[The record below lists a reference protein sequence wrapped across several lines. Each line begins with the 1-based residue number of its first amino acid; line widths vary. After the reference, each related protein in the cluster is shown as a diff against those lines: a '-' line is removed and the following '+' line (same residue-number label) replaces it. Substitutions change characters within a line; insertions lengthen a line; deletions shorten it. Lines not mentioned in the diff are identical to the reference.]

1 MRKTLIPFLI
11 AGALSFASCTETF
24 EPTVD
29 YGDQTYINDYSAL
42 VAAVNNLNK
51 SLDERFAALNK
62 LLDKNMAE
70 LKVAIDGNTGAIKIL
85 GDNLESS
92 LASINTTL
100 FNGFTALTT
109 QIDENGKKIVYAM
122 NANGELLRLQM
133 DATGKLISAQIET
146 SAAKLAETIN
156 SQNADMAE
164 RFDAL
169 TLAMQAGL
177 ADISLKINNVDKT
190 LDVQLGNVNVNLGK
204 LNTTMF
210 DGFKALNTT
219 ITENGNT
226 IVTAMNK
233 NGELLRLEISK
244 TGELISSKIEASAA
258 QLADIINS
266 LSATLGE
273 KFDALTLVTQA
284 GLADISVK
292 IDNVDKTLKIQLG
305 SVNTNL
311 GTLNTTM
318 LNGFTAL
325 NTTITNNGGQII
337 EALNSN
343 GELLRLQIDATGKL
357 ISAQIVESN
366 KTLIDAI
373 NSQTTS
379 LEAKFDALNGL
390 ITSGFASVTTK
401 LDEVGA
407 ELHTDIQGVNT
418 NLTAGFTTL
427 GTKVDENGTKI
438 VEAINAEGDKLEIAL
453 DKNGNIIT
461 TAIEDF
467 NKEYTNTETANL
479 AKLGEILGAVNTLNT
494 SIGTMDTNEA
504 ARNKEIVDRLDKI
517 LAKDNIYTSTKPGE
531 TGEVIYMSP
540 EKFQQIQ
547 EAGPGSNIYKLYADQ
562 IAERKVTIL
571 CKQIVNED
579 KFKVDE
585 TTTSNGVHTHAAF
598 NPQTNLDTDAIL
610 VADPPKVEDF
620 SNGIAVVKVIKTPVT
635 RNYKVIIDTQACNS
649 DYIYKITRIDADGR
663 NDTNYSPT
671 YISQQDFVLTVYN
684 GKNIVDTVI
693 AYVYCTTSDSSI
705 VYQ

>member
-11 AGALSFASCTETF
+11 AGVLSFASCTETF

-109 QIDENGKKIVYAM
+109 QIDENGKKVVYAM
-122 NANGELLRLQM
+122 NTNGELLRLQM

-156 SQNADMAE
+156 GQNADMAE

-169 TLAMQAGL
+169 TLAM
-177 ADISLKINNVDKT
+177 
-190 LDVQLGNVNVNLGK
+190 
-204 LNTTMF
+204 
-210 DGFKALNTT
+210 
-219 ITENGNT
+219 
-226 IVTAMNK
+226 
-233 NGELLRLEISK
+233 
-244 TGELISSKIEASAA
+244 
-258 QLADIINS
+258 
-266 LSATLGE
+266 
-273 KFDALTLVTQA
+273 QA

-325 NTTITNNGGQII
+325 NTTITDNGGQII

-366 KTLIDAI
+366 KTLIEAI

-407 ELHTDIQGVNT
+407 ELHTDIQGVNS

-467 NKEYTNTETANL
+467 NKEYTSTEAANL

-494 SIGTMDTNEA
+494 SIGTMDANEA
-504 ARNKEIVDRLDKI
+504 TRNQAIVDKLNEI
-517 LAKDNIYTSTKPGE
+517 LAKDKIYTVPGNDQE
-531 TGEVIYMSP
+531 IYMA
-540 EKFQQIQ
+540 ETKYQQIE
-547 EAGPGSNIYKLYADQ
+547 EAGPNSNIYDLYADQ
-562 IAERKVTIL
+562 LTVL
-571 CKQIVNED
+571 QVH
-579 KFKVDE
+579 FKTAQVVDA
-585 TTTSNGVHTHAAF
+585 SGSTHDHATFTPMTAKDAA
-598 NPQTNLDTDAIL
+598 PVL
-610 VADPPKVEDF
+610 VASSAAVFP
-620 SNGIAVVKVIKTPVT
+620 GIADGNKVVKVVKTAVD
-635 RNYKVIIDTQACNS
+635 RNYKVQILYTGCSHLTMFAMRLTDATGQKYSTFAATKEAHEFQLLVFDKSTGTIQNNII
-649 DYIYKITRIDADGR
+649 G
-663 NDTNYSPT
+663 
-671 YISQQDFVLTVYN
+671 V
-684 GKNIVDTVI
+684 
-693 AYVYCTTSDSSI
+693 VYCSPNTDPTATYPEVAPNKLND
-705 VYQ
+705 QP